1 MFGRVFVRLRY
12 LIGRARRLSPSHLFG
27 MAGAISKTVKRPRL
41 FIVADMLWCAAVL
54 EAAFQDYY
62 DWDFQLLTRSERR
75 TFMTHP
81 KSNHLVNRY
90 NQPEYRHTFRDKI
103 EFNTA
108 FPDQIGRAW
117 LDVRQATSTEL
128 RHFALAHGRIM
139 AKVPDSLSGIGIRS
153 YRADEIVDWDAFRAK
168 LLAGRQ
174 FLVEEFIVQHHEMD
188 RICPTSVNSL
198 RMISFFDGQN
208 TTLLASVL
216 KIGNGGDVDN
226 FSSGGMYT
234 MLDDEGVARYAAF
247 DAAGGTYSVHPLSGV
262 SIVGFRVPDYR
273 EAIAL
278 VNQVSPVVPQV
289 PYIGWDVA
297 VTPNG
302 PILIEG
308 NPNSGVYQ
316 LKPSLSGVRTGLLPV
331 YRAAMQ
337 F

>member
-1 MFGRVFVRLRY
+1 
-12 LIGRARRLSPSHLFG
+12 
-27 MAGAISKTVKRPRL
+27 MAGAIAITAKRPRL
-41 FIVADMLWCAAVL
+41 LIVIDMLWCAAVY
-54 EAAFQDYY
+54 ESGFQDYY
-62 DWDFQLLTRSERR
+62 DWDFQMLKRAERR
-75 TFMTHP
+75 TYMTHP
-81 KSNHLVNRY
+81 KSNHLVNRD
-90 NQPEYRHTFRDKI
+90 NQPEFRHTFRDKI
-103 EFNTA
+103 EFNTK

-117 LDVRQATSTEL
+117 LDIRETTSNEL
-128 RHFALAHGRIM
+128 RDFAVERGRIM
-139 AKVPDSLSGIGIRS
+139 AKVPDSLSGMGIRS
-153 YRADEIVDWDAFRAK
+153 YRANEITNWEAFRTK

-174 FLVEEFIVQHHEMD
+174 FLVEEFILQHPEMD
-188 RICPTSVNSL
+188 RMCPTSVNSL
-198 RMISFFDGQN
+198 RMITYFDGQH

-234 MLDDEGVARYAAF
+234 MLDDEGVAHYPAF
-247 DAAGGTYSVHPLSGV
+247 DAVGGTYSLHPLSGA
-262 SIVGFRVPDYR
+262 SIVGFRVPYFR
-273 EAIAL
+273 EAVAL

-297 VTPNG
+297 ITPQG